1 MSFVNYM
8 TDMPEET
15 VDATKMYIGTVVNNN
30 DPQKLGRCR
39 VRVEQFMPAFV
50 MEDSLCPWAIM
61 RRPFGFGGN
70 VSRSYFAVPE
80 VGSSVWVSF
89 LGGCIYSPV
98 YETAPVDGLTKI
110 SEMDTNYP
118 NRWGWTD
125 PDGSSLIV
133 DTKDHTVDYVHQSG
147 TEIHILKDKTVNII
161 MPYDNNNEIDRD
173 RETSVGRDETID
185 IQRNRKESI
194 VGNDVREVGINDTET
209 ITGNKASTVTGN
221 ETKTVTGNITI
232 TATGNIVI
240 TGATVTLLPTTPGP
254 GKIKLGADTPTD
266 FIALLAAYLQIKTD
280 FDAHTHSGVQTG
292 GGTTGVPSAP
302 MTTPVSGTHYTSQV
316 KAS

>member
-98 YETAPVDGLTKI
+98 YETAPVDGLTKT
-110 SEMDTNYP
+110 SAMDTNYP

-161 MPYDNNNEIDRD
+161 MPFDNNNEIDRD
-173 RETSVGRDETID
+173 RETSVGRDESID
-185 IQRNRKESI
+185 IGRDKTENI
-194 VGNDVREVGINDTET
+194 VGDSDLAITKNRTET
-209 ITGNKASTVTGN
+209 VTLDDTKVVGGN
-221 ETKTVTGNITI
+221 ESTTVTGNITI
-232 TATGNIVI
+232 TATGNVII
-240 TGATVTLLPTTPGP
+240 TGATVSILPTTPGV
-254 GKIKLGADTPTD
+254 GKIKLGAATPTD
-266 FIALLAAYLQIKTD
+266 FLTLLAGYLQIKAD
-280 FDAHTHSGVQTG
+280 FDAHTHGGVQTG
-292 GGTTGVPSAP
+292 GGTTGAPSAP
-302 MTTPVSGTHYTSQV
+302 MTTPIAGTHYTSEV

>member
-1 MSFVNYM
+1 
-8 TDMPEET
+8 
-15 VDATKMYIGTVVNNN
+15 
-30 DPQKLGRCR
+30 
-39 VRVEQFMPAFV
+39 

-70 VSRSYFAVPE
+70 SSRSYFAVPE

-110 SEMDTNYP
+110 SEMETNYP
-118 NRWGWTD
+118 KRWGWTD

-133 DTKDHTVDYVHQSG
+133 DVADHTVDYVHQSG

-185 IQRNRKESI
+185 IQRNKKESI

-209 ITGNKASTVTGN
+209 ITGNKTSTVTGN

-232 TATGNIVI
+232 TATGNVVI
-240 TGATVTLLPTTPGP
+240 TGATVSILPTTPGV
-254 GKIKLGADTPTD
+254 GKVKLGAATPID
-266 FIALLAAYLQIKTD
+266 FVALQAALVKIKTD

-292 GGTTGVPSAP
+292 GGTTGAPSAP
-302 MTTPVSGTHYTSQV
+302 MTTFVSGTDYTSQV